1 MKTLMISDL
10 TVSTELDSEAM
21 ATVSG
26 GSYYHQRYNMP
37 YWGGPRSYSW
47 DASTR
52 IERSSFNQELLQS
65 QQVDIVAGVNNAFA
79 DVNPDVYVDQSG
91 YNSINYK

>member
-26 GSYYHQRYNMP
+26 GSYYHSLYRMP

-52 IERSSFNQELLQS
+52 VERSSFNQELLQS

-79 DVNPDVYVDQSG
+79 NVNPDIDVSQFG
-91 YNSINYK
+91 TNSINYK

>member
-26 GSYYHQRYNMP
+26 GYSYHYGRP

-79 DVNPDVYVDQSG
+79 NVNPDIYVDQSG